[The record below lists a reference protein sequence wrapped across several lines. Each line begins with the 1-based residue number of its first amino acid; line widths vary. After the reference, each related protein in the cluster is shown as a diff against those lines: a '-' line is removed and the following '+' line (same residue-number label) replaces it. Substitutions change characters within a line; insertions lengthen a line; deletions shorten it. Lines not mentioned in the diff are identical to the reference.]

1 MDELRNGVKLRNV
14 SMTEK
19 HKEFSMTPY
28 EMLMED
34 IRSRKAVLKPPNIPT
49 HVEIAARDQIMSFI
63 KSKPTLKPVS
73 ERKLAS
79 PGCVLS
85 CSLLSLVQ

>member
-1 MDELRNGVKLRNV
+1 MDELKNGVKLRNV

-34 IRSRKAVLKPPNIPT
+34 IRTRKAILKPPDIPT
-49 HVEIAARDQIMSFI
+49 HVEMAARDQIMSHQI
-63 KSKPTLKPVS
+63 
-73 ERKLAS
+73 
-79 PGCVLS
+79 
-85 CSLLSLVQ
+85 